1 MVRKRAS
8 CWIPPCTCFG
18 CLGYFPTLGMPFE
31 APWLW
36 LTLGSDPHHHL
47 SAWEVF
53 FGRKVEEEEA
63 VMVVPHMIFW
73 SIWREKSKRI

>member
-1 MVRKRAS
+1 
-8 CWIPPCTCFG
+8 
-18 CLGYFPTLGMPFE
+18 MPFE